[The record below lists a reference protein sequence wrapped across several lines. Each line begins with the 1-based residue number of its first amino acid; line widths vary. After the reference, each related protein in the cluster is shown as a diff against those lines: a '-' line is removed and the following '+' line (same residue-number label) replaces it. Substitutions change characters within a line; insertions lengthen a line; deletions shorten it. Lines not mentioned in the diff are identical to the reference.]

1 MNTLEKTN
9 HKTNEVMELFEVLVK
24 KREKFYSRYS
34 KKSFIEYYTPDE
46 KFGVVI
52 CDDEIRLL
60 NEKGSTFANIEFNL
74 ESYSG
79 SIQPLVFEY
88 EANTSDKLFNMY
100 LSYSVQT
107 SGEDVYVVYDTTD
120 STIMFEYDV
129 LEFNSA
135 VKYPFET
142 REDREEILFKLSL
155 EFDKVITFE
164 ELQDTLDSIDKFQSY
179 DLPKGSNVQIWSYQ
193 FPMNLKELLENI

>member
-1 MNTLEKTN
+1 MDTLEKTK
-9 HKTNEVMELFEVLVK
+9 HKSNEVMELFEVLVK
-24 KREKFYSRYS
+24 KREEFYSRYA

-46 KFGVVI
+46 KVGVVI
-52 CDDEIRLL
+52 CNDEIRLL

-79 SIQPLVFEY
+79 SIQPMFFEY
-88 EANTSDKLFNMY
+88 EANTSDHLFQMY
-100 LSYSVQT
+100 LSYSAQT

-129 LEFNSA
+129 LEFDSA
-135 VKYPFET
+135 VKYPFGT

-155 EFDKVITFE
+155 EFDKAITFD
-164 ELQDTLDSIDKFQSY
+164 ELQDTFDSIDKFQSY
-179 DLPKGSNVQIWSYQ
+179 DLPKGSNVQIWSYK